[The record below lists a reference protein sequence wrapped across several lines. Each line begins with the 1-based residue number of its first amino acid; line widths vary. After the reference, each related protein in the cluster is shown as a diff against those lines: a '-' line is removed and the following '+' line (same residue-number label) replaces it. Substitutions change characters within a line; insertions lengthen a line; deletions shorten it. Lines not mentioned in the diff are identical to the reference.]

1 MSRIIKKGKTA
12 LASSILNIL
21 GLTAAF
27 AALYIILV
35 QVHHDLTYNKA
46 LKDSD
51 RIYVLTKKDIN
62 QSEYTSYL
70 CRPMGEYV
78 LNASPDIEVG
88 GCGRIEGV
96 PAKIRVS
103 DDQSPVSGSQVALN
117 KGARA
122 VFGFELV
129 AGNWDDL
136 TGEALAVSESMAKRL
151 GIQVGDVVK
160 NLAETKW
167 IETTI
172 VAIYKDMPKHSD
184 LSSFDIVWDMPDVW
198 LDEWK
203 SFSFFY
209 FLKLREGADP
219 NAIVEVAKPVCKQFF
234 SEMNGGI
241 EATDDDVKF
250 GLYPVRLTDMYFDS
264 NSYYAPGKAGNKTTT
279 MTLLIIAVFVVVIA
293 FINYINFFFAM
304 VPLRLKSINTRKI
317 LGSSRFQLVMSSVG
331 ESITMVAIALALS
344 VVIVILFKQ
353 STLSSLIETS
363 LDFSQNWGVVALTV
377 VLALLISVAAS
388 IYPALF
394 ATSFNPAFA
403 LKGTLGTTQKGKAF
417 RIGLIGLQFTVSIVL
432 IICAIFIH
440 EQRQYML
447 NHDMGFNQ
455 ECLLQSRVSWKLATN
470 REAVENRLKADAAI
484 KDIAWGSGSFIKDT
498 RMSWGRTVHGEDA
511 GWQVYPVSWNF
522 LRFMGIDIVEGRDF
536 TEADEQSTGTYI
548 FNEFARDYYNITLDD
563 QIGGHDD
570 QIAEIAGF
578 CKDFN
583 FCALRNGMGPFAF
596 YVYGKD
602 PWNICNMLFIRTEPG
617 VDVPALKERIA
628 QTLEDLDPDL
638 GNGVDI
644 EVTPFSQTLENQY
657 KNEQNLSKLVN
668 LFTILAIVISLM
680 GVFGLVMFETEHRR
694 KEIGIR
700 RVHGATVQQILAM
713 FNSRFVKIVL
723 VCFVI
728 AVPVSIVIMNRYL
741 EGFAYRVPLHIWVFA
756 LAIVAVL
763 GITILVVTLRS
774 LRAATMN
781 PVKSLRTE

>member
-1 MSRIIKKGKTA
+1 MARLFKKGKTA
-12 LASSILNIL
+12 LASSVLNIL

-117 KGARA
+117 KGARE

-151 GIQVGDVVK
+151 GIQVGDIVK

-167 IETTI
+167 TETTI

-184 LSSFDIVWDMPDVW
+184 LSSFDIVSDMPDVW

-203 SFSFFY
+203 AFSFFY
-209 FLKLREGADP
+209 FLKLRKGADP
-219 NAIVEVAKPVCKQFF
+219 AAITEMAKPVCKQFF

-250 GLYPVRLTDMYFDS
+250 GLYPVRLTDMYFDC
-264 NSYYAPGKAGNKTTT
+264 NSYYAPGKTGNKTTT
-279 MTLLIIAVFVVVIA
+279 MTLLIIAIFVVFIA

-344 VVIVILFKQ
+344 VVVVILFKQ
-353 STLSSLIETS
+353 STLASLIETS
-363 LDFSQNWGVVALTV
+363 LDFSQNWSVVALTV
-377 VLALLISVAAS
+377 GLALLISVVAS

-455 ECLLQSRVSWKLATN
+455 ECLLQSRVSWNLATN

-484 KDIAWGSGSFIKDT
+484 KDIAWGSGSFIKDS
-498 RMSWGRTVHGEDA
+498 RMSWGRKVRGEDA

-617 VDVPALKERIA
+617 VDVPALKERISK
-628 QTLEDLDPDL
+628 TLEDLDPDL
-638 GNGVDI
+638 GEGVDI
-644 EVTPFSQTLENQY
+644 EVMPFRHALENQY
-657 KNEQNLSKLVN
+657 KKEQNLSKLVN
-668 LFTILAIVISLM
+668 LFTVLAIVISLM

-700 RVHGATVQQILAM
+700 RVHGATVGQILAM

-728 AVPVSIVIMNRYL
+728 AVPVSIVIMRRYL
-741 EGFAYRVPLHIWVFA
+741 EGFAYQVPLHVWVFA
-756 LAIVAVL
+756 LALVAVL
-763 GITILVVTLRS
+763 GVTVAVVTLRS
-774 LRAATMN
+774 LRAATVN
-781 PVKSLRTE
+781 PVKSLRNE

>member
-1 MSRIIKKGKTA
+1 MARIFKKGKTS
-12 LASSILNIL
+12 LVSSILNIL

-51 RIYVLTKKDIN
+51 RIYVLTQREIN
-62 QSEYTSYL
+62 QSGYSSYL

-78 LNASPDIEVG
+78 LNASPDIEAG
-88 GCGRIEGV
+88 GCG
-96 PAKIRVS
+96 KIMGNPIAVRVS
-103 DDQSPVSGSQVALN
+103 DDQSPVSITVAAMN
-117 KGARA
+117 QGARD

-136 TGEALAVSESMAKRL
+136 KGKDYALTESAAQRL
-151 GIQVGDVVK
+151 GVQVGDVIK
-160 NLAETKW
+160 YHDGSAWQEMS
-167 IETTI
+167 I
-172 VAIYKDMPKHSD
+172 VAIYQDMPKHSD
-184 LSSFDIVWDMPDVW
+184 LSSFEMLANMGDFSINDWS
-198 LDEWK
+198 E
-203 SFSFFY
+203 FSFFY
-209 FLKLREGADP
+209 FLKLRKGADP

-234 SEMNGGI
+234 SIMQGVD
-241 EATDDDVKF
+241 ATDDDVKF

-279 MTLLIIAVFVVVIA
+279 MTLLIIAIFVVVIA

-331 ESITMVAIALALS
+331 ESVLMVVIALGLAVA
-344 VVIVILFKQ
+344 VVTLFKQ
-353 STLSSLIETS
+353 STLASLIDTS
-363 LDFSQNWGVVALTV
+363 LDFSQNFGVVALTIG
-377 VLALLISVAAS
+377 LALLISVVAS

-403 LKGTLGTTQKGKAF
+403 LKGTFGATQKGKAF

-432 IICAIFIH
+432 IICAIFVH
-440 EQRQYML
+440 EQRSFMM
-447 NHDMGFNQ
+447 NHEMGFNQ
-455 ECLLQSRVSWKLATN
+455 ECLLQSQVSMNLATN
-470 REAVENRLKADAAI
+470 REAVESQLRADAAI
-484 KDIAWGSGSFIKDT
+484 KDIAWGDGPFIQDS
-498 RMSWGRTVHGEDA
+498 RMSWGRKVRGEDA

-536 TEADEQSTGTYI
+536 TPADEQSTGTYI
-548 FNEFARDYYNITLDD
+548 FNETARDSYKITLED
-563 QIGGHDD
+563 QIGGHDG
-570 QIAEIAGF
+570 QVAEIAGF

-583 FCALRNGMGPFAF
+583 FASLRQGMGPFAF

-602 PWNICNMLFIRTEPG
+602 PWHICQRLFIRTESG
-617 VDVPALKERIA
+617 VDVPALMERIRN
-628 QTLEDLDPDL
+628 TLNDLDPDM
-638 GNGVDI
+638 GEEMSY
-644 EVTPFSQTLENQY
+644 EVWPFSESIENQY
-657 KNEQNLSKLVN
+657 KKEQNLSQLVN

-728 AVPVSIVIMNRYL
+728 AVPVSIVIMRRYL
-741 EGFAYRVPLHIWVFA
+741 EGFAYQVPLHVWVFA
-756 LAIVAVL
+756 IALLAVL
-763 GITILVVTLRS
+763 GVTIAVVTLRS
-774 LRAATMN
+774 LRAATVN
-781 PVKSLRTE
+781 PVKSLRSE

>member
-35 QVHHDLTYNKA
+35 QVHHDLTYNKG

-78 LNASPDIEVG
+78 INASPDIEVG

-184 LSSFDIVWDMPDVW
+184 LSSFDIVSDMPDVW

-219 NAIVEVAKPVCKQFF
+219 NAIAEVAKPVCKQFF

-331 ESITMVAIALALS
+331 ESITMVSIALALS
-344 VVIVILFKQ
+344 LVIVILFKQ

-363 LDFSQNWGVVALTV
+363 LDFSQNWGVVAVTV

-484 KDIAWGSGSFIKDT
+484 KDIAWGSGSFIKDS
-498 RMSWGRTVHGEDA
+498 RMSWGRKVRGEDA

-548 FNEFARDYYNITLDD
+548 FNEFARDYYKITLDD

-602 PWNICNMLFIRTEPG
+602 PWNLCNMLFIRTEPG
-617 VDVPALKERIA
+617 VDVPALKERICK
-628 QTLEDLDPDL
+628 TLVDLDPDWAE
-638 GNGVDI
+638 GVDI
-644 EVTPFSQTLENQY
+644 EVTPFSQALEKQY
-657 KNEQNLSKLVN
+657 KKENDLSKLVT

-700 RVHGATVQQILAM
+700 RVHGATVEQILAM

-728 AVPVSIVIMNRYL
+728 AVPMSIVIMRRYL
-741 EGFAYRVPLHIWVFA
+741 EGFAYQVPLHVWVFA
-756 LAIVAVL
+756 IALLAVL
-763 GITILVVTLRS
+763 GVTIAVVTLRS
-774 LRAATMN
+774 LRAATVN
-781 PVKSLRTE
+781 PVKSLRNE